1 MPKSA
6 RHPCAANW
14 AFPLLVWLVYLQVP
28 EVFVDASGMVNMP
41 TVKNG
46 QAFDGN
52 AELRMA
58 YATTTFG
65 DDSAPNTFAHQLG
78 RTLYFSMKS
87 FPIFLP
93 LLHLRVTPTHPT
105 PISKFG
111 TSEPPLDQDPS
122 DPSKAPKYPHGS

>member
-6 RHPCAANW
+6 RYPCAANW

-65 DDSAPNTFAHQLG
+65 DDSAPNTFPHQLG

-93 LLHLRVTPTHPT
+93 LLHLDEFLRNLVLYIIRWGIIVHE
-105 PISKFG
+105 IVSFFF
-111 TSEPPLDQDPS
+111 L
-122 DPSKAPKYPHGS
+122 

>member
-1 MPKSA
+1 MPAGARLERMPKSA
-6 RHPCAANW
+6 RYPCAANW

-65 DDSAPNTFAHQLG
+65 DDSAPNPS
-78 RTLYFSMKS
+78 FSGMTM
-87 FPIFLP
+87 
-93 LLHLRVTPTHPT
+93 HTA
-105 PISKFG
+105 
-111 TSEPPLDQDPS
+111 PP
-122 DPSKAPKYPHGS
+122 